1 MHERHQRLVEK
12 VFELQICINIE
23 VYVDEMVIKCR
34 VVNMKLNLKKCLFG
48 KKEENFLGH
57 VITKEGIRAT
67 PRKGGITIRNEL
79 AEDGERVALGLFLS
93 KSEKKTLP
101 LYKALKKILDKKDL
115 ASFKKLKI
123 ALT

>member
-1 MHERHQRLVEK
+1 MK
-12 VFELQICINIE
+12 E
-23 VYVDEMVIKCR
+23 VQAL
-34 VVNMKLNLKKCLFG
+34 NGKL
-48 KKEENFLGH
+48 
-57 VITKEGIRAT
+57 
-67 PRKGGITIRNEL
+67 
-79 AEDGERVALGLFLS
+79 VALGLFLS